1 MNIWEKTFRDKEWGK
16 YPPEELIRAVCEYTK
31 DDKTKSVLEMGCG
44 PGANSLFLNEHF
56 QSYSAIDF
64 SKTAIE
70 KLKSRLSLNQYY
82 KTDEFKV
89 ACFSSLPW
97 GDKSFDFICDNL
109 AITHN
114 DLNIIKKTLK
124 EVRRVLKEGGLFYSK
139 VWGSSSYG
147 LNTGEL
153 IEEGTFT
160 KLKDGPCKNY
170 GVSHF
175 FTYKEIKELYGG
187 IFKKISVEKI
197 QRTKLSQN
205 ENIIEEFIILARK
218 I

>member
-16 YPPEELIRAVCEYTK
+16 YPPEELIRAVCEFTK
-31 DDKTKSVLEMGCG
+31 GDKTKSVLEMGCG

-56 QSYSAIDF
+56 KSYSAIDF
-64 SKTAIE
+64 SETAIE
-70 KLKSRLSLNQYY
+70 KLKSRLNLNI
-82 KTDEFKV
+82 TNSTGEFKV

-97 GDKSFDFICDNL
+97 EDNSFNFICDNL

-114 DLNIIKKTLK
+114 DLNTIKKTLS
-124 EVRRVLKEGGLFYSK
+124 EVYRVLKERGLFYSK

-160 KLKDGPCKNY
+160 KLQDGPCKNY
-170 GVSHF
+170 GISHF
-175 FTYKEIKELYGG
+175 FTYEEIRALYGE
-187 IFKKISVEKI
+187 IFKEISVEKI

-205 ENIIEEFIILARK
+205 ENIVEEFIILAR
-218 I
+218 

>member
-16 YPPEELIRAVCEYTK
+16 YPPEELIRAVCGYTK
-31 DDKTKSVLEMGCG
+31 DDKTKSVLELGCG
-44 PGANSLFLNEHF
+44 PGANSLFLSENF
-56 QSYSAIDF
+56 KSYSAIDF
-64 SKTAIE
+64 SETAIE
-70 KLKSRLSLNQYY
+70 KLKSRLSLNR
-82 KTDEFKV
+82 THTSGELKV

-97 GDKSFDFICDNL
+97 GDNSFDFICDNL

-114 DLNIIKKTLK
+114 NLNTIKKTLF
-124 EVRRVLKEGGLFYSK
+124 EVYRVLKEQGLFYSK

-160 KLKDGPCKNY
+160 KLQDGPCKNY

-175 FTYKEIKELYGG
+175 FTYREIKELYGE

-197 QRTKLSQN
+197 ERTKLSHN
-205 ENIIEEFIILARK
+205 EKMTEEFIILAR
-218 I
+218 